1 MRLDLLAA
9 LSGAMIAVQARVNG
23 ELSHQLNNGLQAA
36 FVSFGS
42 GLLII
47 LLITPFSSQIKEGIV
62 NLRAAVKNKEIARWK
77 LLAGALGGSFVA
89 IQTQIVP
96 LIGVAIYSVASIAGQ
111 TAMSLIVDRIGL
123 TGGGKKLISP
133 RRVLA
138 AVLTVIAVLVSVW
151 DRIDA
156 NNLSM
161 FAVTAGGIAG
171 AIVGVQRALNG
182 QINEY
187 SHQSF
192 TTSLLNFITGTS
204 FLMILIAIGLVIGRN
219 ELSPLPSNPWW
230 IYTGGVIG
238 VIYIAFT
245 STIVQH
251 LGVLTF
257 TLFSVGGQLVGSL
270 VIDLVSPT
278 KGVSVSAYLVTG
290 IFMTYAGVIG
300 VIYIAFISTIVQHL
314 GVLTFTLFSV
324 GGQLI
329 SSLIIDFVSP
339 TNGVRVSYYLITG
352 IAMTYLGVIAGGVGS
367 SRVKKPQKQ

>member
-9 LSGAMIAVQARVNG
+9 LSGVMIALQARANG
-23 ELSHQLNNGLQAA
+23 ELSHRLNNSLEAA
-36 FVSFGS
+36 LVSFGS

-47 LLITPFSSQIKEGIV
+47 LVITTFNRQIKDGIS
-62 NLRAAVKNKEIARWK
+62 NLRSAVARKEIARWK
-77 LLAGALGGSFVA
+77 LFAGALGGSFVA

-96 LIGVAIYSVASIAGQ
+96 LIGVAIYSVTSIAGQ
-111 TAMSLIVDRIGL
+111 TAMSLFVDRIGL

-133 RRVLA
+133 RRIAA
-138 AVLTVIAVLVSVW
+138 AVITVLAVLVSVF

-161 FAVTAGGIAG
+161 WAVTAGCIAG
-171 AIVGVQRALNG
+171 AVVGVQRALNG
-182 QINEY
+182 QINEH

-192 TTSLLNFITGTS
+192 TTSLLNFATGTS
-204 FLMILIAIGLVIGRN
+204 FLLVLILISVLLGKT
-219 ELSPLPSNPWW
+219 ELAPLPSGPWW

-270 VIDLVSPT
+270 VIDLLSPT
-278 KGVSVSAYLVTG
+278 QGVSVSAYLVTG
-290 IFMTYAGVIG
+290 IVMTYAGV
-300 VIYIAFISTIVQHL
+300 V
-314 GVLTFTLFSV
+314 
-324 GGQLI
+324 
-329 SSLIIDFVSP
+329 
-339 TNGVRVSYYLITG
+339 
-352 IAMTYLGVIAGGVGS
+352 AGGVS
-367 SRVKKPQKQ
+367 NLRVKKPARP

>member
-9 LSGAMIAVQARVNG
+9 LSGAMIALQARANG
-23 ELSHQLNNGLQAA
+23 ELSYRLDNGLQAA
-36 FVSFGS
+36 LVSFSS

-47 LLITPFSSQIKEGIV
+47 LLITPFSPHIKTGIR
-62 NLRAAVKNKEIARWK
+62 NLRGALSRKEIARWK

-111 TAMSLIVDRIGL
+111 TAMSLVVDRIGL

-133 RRVLA
+133 RRVIA
-138 AVLTVIAVLVSVW
+138 AVLTVLAVLVSVW

-161 FAVTAGGIAG
+161 IAVTAGCVAG
-171 AIVGVQRALNG
+171 AVVGVQRALNG
-182 QINEY
+182 QINEH

-192 TTSLLNFITGTS
+192 TTSLLNFITGTT
-204 FLMILIAIGLVIGRN
+204 FLVILILVGVAVGRN
-219 ELSPLPSNPWW
+219 ELSPLPAGPWW

-270 VIDLVSPT
+270 IIDLVSPT
-278 KGVSVSAYLVTG
+278 EGVSVSAYLVTG
-290 IFMTYAGVIG
+290 IVMTYAGV
-300 VIYIAFISTIVQHL
+300 V
-314 GVLTFTLFSV
+314 
-324 GGQLI
+324 
-329 SSLIIDFVSP
+329 
-339 TNGVRVSYYLITG
+339 
-352 IAMTYLGVIAGGVGS
+352 AGGVS
-367 SRVKKPQKQ
+367 NQRVRK

>member
-1 MRLDLLAA
+1 MRLDFLAA
-9 LSGAMIAVQARVNG
+9 LSGAMIALQARANG
-23 ELSHQLNNGLQAA
+23 ELSHRLDNGLQAA
-36 FVSFGS
+36 LVSFSS

-47 LLITPFSSQIKEGIV
+47 LLITPFSPHIKEGIR
-62 NLRAAVKNKEIARWK
+62 NLRGAIARKEIARWK

-111 TAMSLIVDRIGL
+111 TAMSLVVDRIGL

-133 RRVLA
+133 RRVIA
-138 AVLTVIAVLVSVW
+138 AVLTVLAVLVSVW

-161 FAVTAGGIAG
+161 IAVTAGCVAG
-171 AIVGVQRALNG
+171 AVVGVQRALNG
-182 QINEY
+182 QINEH

-192 TTSLLNFITGTS
+192 TTSLLNFITGTT
-204 FLMILIAIGLVIGRN
+204 FLVILILVGVALGKN
-219 ELSPLPSNPWW
+219 ELSPLPAGPWW

-257 TLFSVGGQLVGSL
+257 TLFSVGGQLAASL

-278 KGVSVSAYLVTG
+278 DGVSVSAYLVTG
-290 IFMTYAGVIG
+290 
-300 VIYIAFISTIVQHL
+300 L
-314 GVLTFTLFSV
+314 
-324 GGQLI
+324 
-329 SSLIIDFVSP
+329 
-339 TNGVRVSYYLITG
+339 
-352 IAMTYLGVIAGGVGS
+352 AMTYIGVIAGGVGNL
-367 SRVKKPQKQ
+367 RVKKPQRQ

>member
-1 MRLDLLAA
+1 MRLDFLAA
-9 LSGAMIAVQARVNG
+9 LSGVMIAMQARVNG
-23 ELSHQLNNGLQAA
+23 ELSHRLDNGLQAA
-36 FVSFGS
+36 LVSFGS

-47 LLITPFSSQIKEGIV
+47 ALITPFSSQIKDGIR
-62 NLRAAVKNKEIARWK
+62 NLRGAIARKEIARWK
-77 LLAGALGGSFVA
+77 MFAGALGGSFVA

-111 TAMSLIVDRIGL
+111 TAMSLVVDRIGL
-123 TGGGKKLISP
+123 TGGGKKLISL
-133 RRVLA
+133 RRLLA
-138 AVLTVIAVLVSVW
+138 AFLTVLAVLVSVW

-161 FAVTAGGIAG
+161 FAVTAAGIAG

-182 QINEY
+182 EINEY

-192 TTSLLNFITGTS
+192 TTSLLNFIMGTS
-204 FLMILIAIGLVIGRN
+204 FLLLLIIGGMLIGRSH
-219 ELSPLPSNPWW
+219 LTSLPTDSCW

-270 VIDLVSPT
+270 IIDLVSPT
-278 KGVSVSAYLVTG
+278 DGVSVSAYLVTG
-290 IFMTYAGVIG
+290 IAMTYAGVI
-300 VIYIAFISTIVQHL
+300 
-314 GVLTFTLFSV
+314 
-324 GGQLI
+324 
-329 SSLIIDFVSP
+329 
-339 TNGVRVSYYLITG
+339 
-352 IAMTYLGVIAGGVGS
+352 AGGVSS
-367 SRVKKPQKQ
+367 SRVKKPQKL

>member
-9 LSGAMIAVQARVNG
+9 LSGAMIALQARANG
-23 ELSHQLNNGLQAA
+23 ELSHRLNNGLQAA
-36 FVSFGS
+36 LVSFGS

-47 LLITPFSSQIKEGIV
+47 FVITLFNSTIKEGIK
-62 NLRAAVKNKEIARWK
+62 NLRKAVANKEIARWK

-111 TAMSLIVDRIGL
+111 TAMSLVVDRIGL

-138 AVLTVIAVLVSVW
+138 AVLTVLAVLVSVW

-171 AIVGVQRALNG
+171 AIVGIQRALNG

-204 FLMILIAIGLVIGRN
+204 FLLILIVAGLILGRN
-219 ELSPLPSNPWW
+219 ELSPLPSGPWW

-270 VIDLVSPT
+270 IIDLVSPT
-278 KGVSVSAYLVTG
+278 DGVSVSAYLVTG
-290 IFMTYAGVIG
+290 IVMTYA
-300 VIYIAFISTIVQHL
+300 
-314 GVLTFTLFSV
+314 
-324 GGQLI
+324 
-329 SSLIIDFVSP
+329 
-339 TNGVRVSYYLITG
+339 
-352 IAMTYLGVIAGGVGS
+352 GVIAGGVGS
-367 SRVKKPQKQ
+367 SRVKKPQKL

>member
-9 LSGAMIAVQARVNG
+9 LSGAMIALQARANG
-23 ELSHQLNNGLQAA
+23 ELSHRLNNGLQAA
-36 FVSFGS
+36 LVSFGS

-47 LLITPFSSQIKEGIV
+47 FVITLFNSKIKEGIK
-62 NLRAAVKNKEIARWK
+62 NLRSSVANKEIARWK
-77 LLAGALGGSFVA
+77 LFAGALGGSFVA

-138 AVLTVIAVLVSVW
+138 AFLTVLAVLVSVW

-156 NNLSM
+156 NNLSI

-187 SHQSF
+187 SQQSF

-204 FLMILIAIGLVIGRN
+204 FLVILIIAGILLGKN
-219 ELSPLPSNPWW
+219 ELSPLPSGPWW

-270 VIDLVSPT
+270 IIDLVSPT

-290 IFMTYAGVIG
+290 IVMTYAGV
-300 VIYIAFISTIVQHL
+300 V
-314 GVLTFTLFSV
+314 
-324 GGQLI
+324 
-329 SSLIIDFVSP
+329 
-339 TNGVRVSYYLITG
+339 
-352 IAMTYLGVIAGGVGS
+352 AGGVGNQ
-367 SRVKKPQKQ
+367 RVRK

>member
-9 LSGAMIAVQARVNG
+9 LSGAMIALQARANG
-23 ELSHQLNNGLQAA
+23 ELSQQLNNGLQAA
-36 FVSFGS
+36 LISFGS
-42 GLLII
+42 GLII
-47 LLITPFSSQIKEGIV
+47 ICAIALFNSKIKEGIKR
-62 NLRAAVKNKEIARWK
+62 LRRSVTTKEIARWK
-77 LLAGALGGSFVA
+77 LFAGALGGSFVA
-89 IQTQIVP
+89 IQSQIVP
-96 LIGVAIYSVASIAGQ
+96 LIGVAIFSVASIAGQ

-138 AVLTVIAVLVSVW
+138 AFLTVLAVLVSVW

-161 FAVTAGGIAG
+161 LAVIVGITGG

-187 SHQSF
+187 SQQSF
-192 TTSLLNFITGTS
+192 TTSLINFTTGTA
-204 FLMILIAIGLVIGRN
+204 FLLVLITAGLILGKS
-219 ELSPLPSNPWW
+219 ELSPLPSGPWW
-230 IYTGGVIG
+230 IYTGGIIG

-270 VIDLVSPT
+270 IIDLVSPIE
-278 KGVSVSAYLVTG
+278 GVSVSAYLVTG
-290 IFMTYAGVIG
+290 IVMTYAGV
-300 VIYIAFISTIVQHL
+300 V
-314 GVLTFTLFSV
+314 
-324 GGQLI
+324 
-329 SSLIIDFVSP
+329 
-339 TNGVRVSYYLITG
+339 
-352 IAMTYLGVIAGGVGS
+352 AGGVGNQ
-367 SRVKKPQKQ
+367 RVRK

>member
-62 NLRAAVKNKEIARWK
+62 NLRSAVKKKEIARWK
-77 LLAGALGGSFVA
+77 LFAGALGGSFVA

-204 FLMILIAIGLVIGRN
+204 FLMVLIAIGLIIGRN

-290 IFMTYAGVIG
+290 IVMTYA
-300 VIYIAFISTIVQHL
+300 
-314 GVLTFTLFSV
+314 
-324 GGQLI
+324 
-329 SSLIIDFVSP
+329 
-339 TNGVRVSYYLITG
+339 
-352 IAMTYLGVIAGGVGS
+352 GVIAGGVGS
-367 SRVKKPQKQ
+367 SRVRKPQKL